1 MVVTR
6 SAVAS
11 LALCLPLL
19 LAGCGPSDQAG
30 STPEPAT
37 DATAK
42 SAAPALAPE
51 GSTAR
56 TISYRCM
63 SGRQA
68 TIEVDVSD
76 LQDLA
81 ETLNRIQPCEYDS
94 GFDRGTVTV
103 TCDSGPSVVQL
114 RGDEGRAV
122 QPPASSLCL

>member
-6 SAVAS
+6 SAIAS

-19 LAGCGPSDQAG
+19 LAGCGQSDQAG

-37 DATAK
+37 DATAQ
-42 SAAPALAPE
+42 SAAPAIPPE

-56 TISYRCM
+56 TISYRCT

-68 TIEVDVSD
+68 TIEVDVPD
-76 LQDLA
+76 LRDLA
-81 ETLNRIQPCEYDS
+81 ATLNKIQPCEYDR

-103 TCDSGPSVVQL
+103 GCPSATTEISL
-114 RGDEGRAV
+114 RGRDGQAL
-122 QPPASSLCL
+122 QPSESSLCH